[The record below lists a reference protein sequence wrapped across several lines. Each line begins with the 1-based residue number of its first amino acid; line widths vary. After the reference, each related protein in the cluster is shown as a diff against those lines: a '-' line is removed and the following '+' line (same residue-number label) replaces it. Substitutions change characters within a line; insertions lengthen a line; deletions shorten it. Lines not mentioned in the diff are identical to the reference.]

1 MSIEGDPSGPS
12 GVIGVVLPL
21 RRQPL
26 RRDSVSY
33 LNAQVDCLEMSRS
46 DEGGPL
52 EVFALVYADK
62 KALRGESGLV
72 MYTTRDST

>member
-1 MSIEGDPSGPS
+1 M
-12 GVIGVVLPL
+12 
-21 RRQPL
+21 
-26 RRDSVSY
+26 SY

-62 KALRGESGLV
+62 KALRGESELV